1 MNPHGR
7 ICALKK
13 SGGGG
18 IEPSLL
24 NAMLQAARPHGLEML
39 KKMRG
44 AMEREETRVEGLGDQ
59 DLVLH

>member
-1 MNPHGR
+1 MNPKGR

-13 SGGGG
+13 SGRGG

-24 NAMLQAARPHGLEML
+24 NAMLQAAKPHGLEML
-39 KKMRG
+39 QRMRG
-44 AMEREETRVEGLGDQ
+44 AMEREEMRIEGLGDQ